1 MLFGDYHLFLAQA
14 ESIIVTIVIAI
25 VGTLICAGIVKLFV
39 KKLRVSD
46 TVERLG
52 LDESQHGEVA
62 YPADI

>member
-1 MLFGDYHLFLAQA
+1 MKMKLK
-14 ESIIVTIVIAI
+14 
-25 VGTLICAGIVKLFV
+25 LICAGIVKLFV